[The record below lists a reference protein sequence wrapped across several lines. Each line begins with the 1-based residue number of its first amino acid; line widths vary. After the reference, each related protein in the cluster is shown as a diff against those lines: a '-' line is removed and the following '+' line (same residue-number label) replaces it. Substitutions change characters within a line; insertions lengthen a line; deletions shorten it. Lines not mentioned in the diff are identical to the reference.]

1 MPFDYHI
8 EVYQEHALTRTSQS
22 LAVAY
27 VGLLKDGEKDMIWGV
42 GIHSDIIVA
51 SVNALIGAIDNAL
64 A

>member
-1 MPFDYHI
+1 M
-8 EVYQEHALTRTSQS
+8 
-22 LAVAY
+22 AY